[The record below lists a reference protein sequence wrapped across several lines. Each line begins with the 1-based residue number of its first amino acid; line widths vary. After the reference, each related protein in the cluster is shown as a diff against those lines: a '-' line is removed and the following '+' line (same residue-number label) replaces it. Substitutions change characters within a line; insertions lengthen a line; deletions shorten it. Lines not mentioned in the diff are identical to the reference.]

1 MVINNRS
8 PVRVRTQLGLAAALS
23 LGLVASCA
31 EEPAPSKVRD
41 SSESESSANSSA
53 ENSPGKLAPP
63 ATTVTLPN
71 NRASEILAWKGSFDD
86 EAKSRG
92 LDYQNRSGEAH
103 KPTVLEANGAGV
115 AVLDLES
122 DGDLDLAF
130 GQGAHSLKALVAGPG
145 ADVALYLNDGSA
157 NFTAGAAPA
166 LSGWWTG
173 LAAGDLDGDGATDLV
188 VAGYGDLAL
197 LLQGEAGTLAR
208 VASPVLEPPAAG
220 RLVPGEE
227 REVGRIPLWAT
238 SLALFDADHD
248 GELDLYVGQY
258 LELDPLNPPLGSLG
272 EGALEFPC
280 SWKGHEVYCGP
291 RGLIAQP
298 DRLLRGLGNGQ
309 FEDKTEAWLPK
320 VEAGFTLA
328 VAAFDADGDGDTD
341 LYVANDSVANRL
353 FINDGSARFQD
364 FATPSGV
371 AVNQD
376 GLAQAGM
383 GVASGDVNRDG
394 RADLAITNFSGEP
407 TELYFGAQV
416 GFRPQTHR
424 LGLGRFTRRLLSWGV
439 HLVDFD
445 GDSNLDLF
453 TANGHVYP
461 QADEAYTGTEYAQRD
476 TVWSL
481 RPGLPIAPV
490 ELANEASMLSI
501 PAVSRGSAVAD
512 FDSNG
517 TPDLVVTTV
526 DGPALLGLNRLELGS
541 GKASRLSLRL
551 LGASDESADADSART
566 TREAFGAR
574 VIVTPA
580 TTDGTE
586 VFRQLAEVQTSGSY
600 QSASTPWLHFGLGT
614 LEEYASIE
622 IQWPSGRQEMLPPG
636 KAGRALTIRE
646 GEGVI
651 NEENF
656 R

>member
-1 MVINNRS
+1 MAMNNRS
-8 PVRVRTQLGLAAALS
+8 PLRARTHLGLAAALS

-31 EEPAPSKVRD
+31 EEPAPSRVPD
-41 SSESESSANSSA
+41 SSKSEASATPGA
-53 ENSPGKLAPP
+53 ENSPGKPVPP
-63 ATTVTLPN
+63 AATVTLPDN
-71 NRASEILAWKGSFDD
+71 QAREVLTWKGRFDD

-122 DGDLDLAF
+122 DGDLDLVF
-130 GQGAHSLKALVAGPG
+130 GQGLESLRALVAGPG
-145 ADVALYLNDGSA
+145 ADVVPYLNDGSA
-157 NFTAGAAPA
+157 NFAAGAAPE

-197 LLQGEAGTLAR
+197 LLQGEGGTLVR
-208 VASPVLEPPAAG
+208 ETSPVLEPPASG
-220 RLVPGEE
+220 RLIPGEE
-227 REVGRIPLWAT
+227 REVGQIPLWAT

-258 LELDPLNPPLGSLG
+258 LELDPLDPPLGSLG

-291 RGLIAQP
+291 RGLVAQP

-320 VEAGFTLA
+320 VEAGYTLA

-353 FINDGSARFQD
+353 FINDGSASFQD

-383 GVASGDVNRDG
+383 GVAVGDVNRDG

-407 TELYFGAQV
+407 TELYFGAPI
-416 GFRPQTHR
+416 GFRPETHR
-424 LGLGRFTRRLLSWGV
+424 LGLGRYTRRLLSWGT
-439 HLVDFD
+439 HLIDFD

-461 QADEAYTGTEYAQRD
+461 QADEAYTGTEYAQSD
-476 TVWSL
+476 TIWSL

-490 ELANEASMLSI
+490 ELASKTSMLSI
-501 PAVSRGSAVAD
+501 PRVSRGSAVAD
-512 FDSNG
+512 FDGNG
-517 TPDLVVTTV
+517 APDLVVTTI
-526 DGPALLGLNRLELGS
+526 DGPVLFGLNRTELAS
-541 GKASRLSLRL
+541 GGANRLSLLL
-551 LGASDESADADSART
+551 LGADNEDEEAGAPRT
-566 TREAFGAR
+566 PREAFGAR

-580 TTDGTE
+580 APDGVE

-614 LEEYASIE
+614 LAGYASIE
-622 IQWPSGRQEMLPPG
+622 IRWPSGRQETLPPG
-636 KAGRALTIRE
+636 EAGRALTIRE

-651 NEENF
+651 REESF

>member
-1 MVINNRS
+1 M
-8 PVRVRTQLGLAAALS
+8 
-23 LGLVASCA
+23 
-31 EEPAPSKVRD
+31 
-41 SSESESSANSSA
+41 
-53 ENSPGKLAPP
+53 
-63 ATTVTLPN
+63 
-71 NRASEILAWKGSFDD
+71 LAWKGSFDN
-86 EAKSRG
+86 EADNRG
-92 LDYQNRSGEAH
+92 LDYINRSGEAH

-122 DGDLDLAF
+122 DGDLDLVF
-130 GQGAHSLKALVAGPG
+130 GQGVESLEALLAGPG
-145 ADVALYLNDGSA
+145 ADIAPYLNDGSA
-157 NFTAGAAPA
+157 NFTAGEAPA

-173 LAAGDLDGDGATDLV
+173 LAAGDLDGDGAPDLV

-197 LLQGEAGTLAR
+197 LLQGEGGRLAR
-208 VASPVLEPPAAG
+208 AASPVLEPPAAG
-220 RLVPGEE
+220 RLTPGEK
-227 REVGRIPLWAT
+227 REVGQIPLWAT

-258 LELDPLNPPLGSLG
+258 LELDPLDPPLGSLG

-291 RGLIAQP
+291 RGLVAQP

-383 GVASGDVNRDG
+383 GVAVGDVNRDG

-416 GFRPQTHR
+416 GFRPETHR
-424 LGLGRFTRRLLSWGV
+424 LGLGRYTRRLLSWGV

-476 TVWSL
+476 TIWSL

-490 ELANEASMLSI
+490 ALASETSLLSVS
-501 PAVSRGSAVAD
+501 AVSRASAIAD
-512 FDSNG
+512 FDRNG

-526 DGPALLGLNRLELGS
+526 DGPVLLGLNRTELDWGR
-541 GKASRLSLRL
+541 ANRLSLLL
-551 LGASDESADADSART
+551 LGPSDESAEPGSART
-566 TREAFGAR
+566 PREAFGAR
-574 VIVTPA
+574 VILTPSA
-580 TTDGTE
+580 LEGSE
-586 VFRQLAEVQTSGSY
+586 AIRQLAEVQTSGSY
-600 QSASTPWLHFGLGT
+600 QSASTPWLHFGLGA

-622 IQWPSGRQEMLPPG
+622 IRWPSGRQETLPPG

-651 NEENF
+651 QEESF